1 MLKRLVVLV
10 LIVLGFSCKEV
21 EVYPK
26 PEAKLALEYPTPIA
40 HQYKNDRFEFSYNEE
55 ALLMPTSKQ
64 SFSFYYPK
72 LKASVFMYYLDLS
85 TGIEKRLFDLE
96 QKVADHQKMA
106 SEIIMH
112 PFVNPDSKSRG
123 AIYEIKGNAASQA
136 QFYISDNKD
145 HFIHGALYFKTKPN
159 YDSILPA
166 ANYVMEDLKDF
177 MESIRWN

>member
-1 MLKRLVVLV
+1 MLKRLLV
-10 LIVLGFSCKEV
+10 LLLFILGISCDEV

-26 PEAKLALEYPTPIA
+26 PEAKLALEYPTPVA
-40 HQYKNDRFEFSYNEE
+40 HQYRNDRFEFRYNEQ
-55 ALLMPTSKQ
+55 ARLMPTSKQ

-85 TGIEKRLFDLE
+85 EGIEKRLFDLE

-112 PFVNPDSKSRG
+112 PFVNPDSNSRG
-123 AIYEIKGNAASQA
+123 ALYEIKGNAASQA
-136 QFYISDNKD
+136 QFYISDHKE
-145 HFIHGALYFKTKPN
+145 HFIHGALYFKAKPN
-159 YDSILPA
+159 YDSIMPA